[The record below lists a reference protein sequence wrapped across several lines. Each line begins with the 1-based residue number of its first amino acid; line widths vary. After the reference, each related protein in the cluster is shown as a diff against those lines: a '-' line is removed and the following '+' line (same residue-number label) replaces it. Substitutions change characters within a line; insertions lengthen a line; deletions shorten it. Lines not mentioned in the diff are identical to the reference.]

1 MSTLNKYGFK
11 GRVDKQGKMLAVKG
25 GLAKKSFQ
33 FCSDGICNNANRAY
47 KNAKASVSNLQIFS
61 GQRTLGPSTL
71 LCTHHLNYFGLQGAG
86 GGGGGGGGAP
96 KKF

>member
-1 MSTLNKYGFK
+1 MPILNKYGFK
-11 GRVDKQGKMLAVKG
+11 GGVDKQGKILGVKG
-25 GLAKKSFQ
+25 AKKSFQ

-47 KNAKASVSNLQIFS
+47 TNAKASVSNLQIFS

-86 GGGGGGGGAP
+86 GGGGMAP
-96 KKF
+96 KNF